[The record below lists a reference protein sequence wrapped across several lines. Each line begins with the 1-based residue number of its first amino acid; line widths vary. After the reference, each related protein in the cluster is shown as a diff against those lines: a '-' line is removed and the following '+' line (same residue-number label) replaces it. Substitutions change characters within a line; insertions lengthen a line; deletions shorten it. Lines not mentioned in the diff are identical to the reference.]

1 MTNRDHYWLPF
12 TPNRSFEKQ
21 PQILVRAEGMHY
33 WNEQGDQLLDA
44 CSGLFC
50 CALGHARPEILT
62 ALQEQYLKLD
72 YSPPFRYAQPAAYEL
87 ASVLAEMIPGNLDR
101 IFFANSGSESVETAL
116 KMALLYHKARGEE
129 KRQRFISRDR
139 SYHGVNFGGVSLAGM
154 PKNREHFGPGIPG
167 VLRKRH
173 TQSDANRF
181 TSGQGEHGADLA
193 DDLQQFVDE
202 HGSETIA
209 ACIVEPIAG
218 STGILVPPYGYL
230 ERLREICDEH
240 GILLIFDE
248 VITGFGRTGKAFA
261 ADSFGVLP
269 DIMTLAKALTNG
281 SVPMGAV
288 AARNE
293 IYQTITSAAADGAIE
308 FFHGYTYSAHP
319 LACAAGLATQRIY
332 REEGIFDRAA
342 QLAPYFQEQVFALQ
356 DIPIIKDIRG
366 YGLLAGI
373 DLDSTA
379 QAGERGTQVLQR
391 LFASGL
397 VVRVTND
404 TVILAPALVA
414 ERQQIDQICSLLRT
428 TFTKL

>member
-12 TPNRSFEKQ
+12 TPNRSFRKQ

-62 ALQEQYLKLD
+62 AIQEQYLKLD

-116 KMALLYHKARGEE
+116 KMALLYHKARGEGQ
-129 KRQRFISRDR
+129 RQRFITRDR

-173 TQSDANRF
+173 THIDANRF

-193 DDLQQFVDE
+193 DDLQKFVDE

-218 STGILVPPYGYL
+218 STGILV
-230 ERLREICDEH
+230 
-240 GILLIFDE
+240 
-248 VITGFGRTGKAFA
+248 
-261 ADSFGVLP
+261 
-269 DIMTLAKALTNG
+269 TNT
-281 SVPMGAV
+281 
-288 AARNE
+288 E
-293 IYQTITSAAADGAIE
+293 
-308 FFHGYTYSAHP
+308 
-319 LACAAGLATQRIY
+319 
-332 REEGIFDRAA
+332 
-342 QLAPYFQEQVFALQ
+342 
-356 DIPIIKDIRG
+356 
-366 YGLLAGI
+366 
-373 DLDSTA
+373 
-379 QAGERGTQVLQR
+379 
-391 LFASGL
+391 LF
-397 VVRVTND
+397 
-404 TVILAPALVA
+404 
-414 ERQQIDQICSLLRT
+414 
-428 TFTKL
+428 